1 MSKLYTT
8 LTLGVSNACDIMEC
22 PVNKSL
28 HLPPHKSGSDLAVLA
43 VKENTTAKPGGL
55 KILHL
60 VELLAGVTGLHTV
73 SGKVRIHSQTLRR
86 KICNRWRR
94 EKAPWK
100 VFQLHFI
107 FPLCKMS

>member
-8 LTLGVSNACDIMEC
+8 LTLGVSNTCDIMEC

-28 HLPPHKSGSDLAVLA
+28 HLPPHKNGLDLAVLA
-43 VKENTTAKPGGL
+43 VKENTIAKPGGL

-60 VELLAGVTGLHTV
+60 VELLAGVNGLHTI

-86 KICNRWRR
+86 KIWNRWRR

-100 VFQLHFI
+100 AFQLHFL